1 MLPFRLTISTPLCK
15 EMEAALHAAQRRGDI
30 RLVKRLLAIFALRDS
45 HSPTQVAALLK
56 VSVASVLDWAKNFL
70 CYKLKGLQEKKSPGR
85 TAKLTKSQKRQLAA
99 LIDAGP
105 TACGFSSGCWRSPM
119 IQQLI
124 HEKFGIFYSVHYL
137 SQLLKNLGFSYQKAK
152 FVADH
157 LDEQKRQLW
166 QQKTFHQAVELAGQ
180 QNALL
185 LFGDEASF
193 PQWGTLSYTWSRRGH
208 QPQVKTSGK
217 RKSYKVFGL
226 IDYFTGKFFSQA
238 TEARLTS
245 ATYEAFLTQVLAQ
258 SEGPIVLIQDG
269 ARYHTSKAMQDFFAQ
284 QADRLTVFQLPS
296 YSPDF
301 NPIEKL
307 WKKIKEQ
314 ETHLHY
320 FPSFESLK
328 EKVEQALVKFANAP
342 KEILALFGFAA

>member
-15 EMEAALHAAQRRGDI
+15 EMDVALQSAQRRGDI

-45 HSPTQVAALLK
+45 NSPEQVATLLK
-56 VSVASVLDWAKNFL
+56 VSVAAVLDWAKNFL
-70 CYKLKGLQEKKSPGR
+70 CYNLKGLKDKKSPGR
-85 TAKLTKSQKRQLAA
+85 KAKLTKSQKRQLAT
-99 LIDAGP
+99 LIDSGP

-119 IQQLI
+119 IQHLI
-124 HEKFGIFYSVHYL
+124 HQTFGVFYSVHYIC
-137 SQLLKNLGFSYQKAK
+137 QVLKSLGFSYQKAK

-157 LDEQKRQLW
+157 LDEAKRQLW
-166 QQKTFHQAVELAGQ
+166 QQKTFSQALRLAQQ
-180 QNALL
+180 QNAYL

-208 QPQVKTSGK
+208 QPEVKTSGK
-217 RKSYKVFGL
+217 RKAYKVFGL
-226 IDYFTGKFFSQA
+226 IDYFTGKFFAQA

-245 ATYEAFLTQVLAQ
+245 ASYEQFLTQVLAQ
-258 SEGPIVLIQDG
+258 SERRIILIQDG
-269 ARYHTSKAMQDFFAQ
+269 ARYHTSKAMKEFFAKH
-284 QADRLTVFQLPS
+284 AERLTVFQLPS

-320 FPSFESLK
+320 FPTFESLK